1 MDTFVPAA
9 IYKSFTSMNYSSSY
23 HVVLVQLCTLQ
34 ETGRGNC
41 QEYVED
47 SLSLE
52 TEWSVGSCIEDVEDK
67 GKMVRRLRK
76 KG

>member
-1 MDTFVPAA
+1 MRVHYMDTFVPAA

-52 TEWSVGSCIEDVEDK
+52 TE
-67 GKMVRRLRK
+67 
-76 KG
+76 